1 MDLIE
6 PHPPLAPPSIAIG
19 TASWTDRTLLASGR
33 FYPGHARDAR
43 SRLQY
48 YASRFPIAEVDS
60 SFYALPDP
68 ATAHAWVE
76 RTPPGF
82 TFNIKAFRLFTG
94 HQTPL
99 AAFDPD
105 IRAELDPARDVVFHD
120 QVPPEL
126 RDELWRRF
134 LLALDPLRMADKLGL
149 VHFQF
154 APWVHPD
161 RRGVALL
168 RDAAER
174 LESFV
179 ASAEFRHTSW
189 FDAGQLD
196 STMALQR
203 ELGVV
208 HTVVD
213 APQGVANTAP
223 AIWETTRA
231 DYALVR
237 LHGRNRA
244 AWNQAGAS
252 STSRFMYEYSPAELA
267 ELAARIA
274 KMAKK
279 AARTHAIFNTNHED
293 QGMRNAQALTHALNL
308 ETPP

>member
-1 MDLIE
+1 MDSTE
-6 PHPPLAPPSIAIG
+6 PHPTVDLPSIAIG
-19 TASWTDRTLLASGR
+19 TASWTDKTLLASGR

-43 SRLQY
+43 TRLQY

-76 RTPPGF
+76 RTPPAF

-94 HQTPL
+94 HQTPI

-105 IRAELDPARDVVFHD
+105 IRAELDPARDIVFHD
-120 QVPPEL
+120 QVPAEL

-161 RRGVALL
+161 RRGLALL
-168 RDAAER
+168 TDAVRR

-179 ASAEFRHTSW
+179 PSAEFRHTSW
-189 FDAGQLD
+189 FTGAQLA
-196 STMALQR
+196 STLALQR

-213 APQGVANTAP
+213 APQGMANTAP
-223 AIWETTRA
+223 AIWETTHA
-231 DYALVR
+231 DYALLR
-237 LHGRNRA
+237 LHGRNGA
-244 AWNQAGAS
+244 AWNQTGAS

-274 KMAKK
+274 KIARQV
-279 AARTHAIFNTNHED
+279 ARTHVIFNTNHED

-308 ETPP
+308 ETLP